1 MTSVI
6 VVGKMS
12 IDPGK
17 LDEFLQEVE
26 KLEELTRKED
36 GCLTY
41 AMALDD
47 YATAQVAVVERW
59 RDEAALRTHL
69 GTDQVKAFI
78 ERCGPMILSMDA
90 KLYDAVNERN
100 VM

>member
-1 MTSVI
+1 MVI
-6 VVGKMS
+6 VIGTMS
-12 IDPGK
+12 IDAK
-17 LDEFLQEVE
+17 RLDEFLQEVE

-47 YATAQVAVVERW
+47 YATAQIAVVERW

-69 GTDQVKAFI
+69 GTGHVKAFI
-78 ERCGPMILSMDA
+78 ERCGPIIQSMDA

>member
-1 MTSVI
+1 MVI
-6 VVGKMS
+6 VVGTMS
-12 IDPGK
+12 IDTK
-17 LDEFLQEVE
+17 QLDEFLREVA
-26 KLEELTRKED
+26 KLEDLTRKED

-47 YATAQVAVVERW
+47 YATARIAVVEHW

-69 GTDQVKAFI
+69 ATDHVKAFV
-78 ERCGPMILSMDA
+78 ERCGPMIVAMDA
-90 KLYDAVNERN
+90 KLYDAANERN